1 MSAAS
6 ADDAIRERAH
16 EIAATFP
23 PFGPKTLADLERL
36 LSWPGSTSEH
46 ETVTGRAS
54 GEEPGRGAA

>member
-6 ADDAIRERAH
+6 IDDAIRERAR

-36 LSWPGSTSEH
+36 LSLSGSTFEP
-46 ETVTGRAS
+46 ETAI
-54 GEEPGRGAA
+54 GAEGDHDAA